1 MKHVIALAL
10 ALSFALPLAAI
21 AAPQGN
27 EFQQNA
33 PTSNINNTIYGSQG
47 QNR

>member
-1 MKHVIALAL
+1 MKHIIALAL
-10 ALSFALPLAAI
+10 AMSFALPLAAI

-33 PTSNINNTIYGSQG
+33 PTSTINTAIYGSNAQT
-47 QNR
+47 R